1 MLRPGSRGWGAT
13 EAPVEDARP
22 DHATSR
28 CQRSGHRWPPSILPP
43 PCPTQKSAPASA
55 ADTWWRRRGC
65 ELASSQSEMRQY
77 SLFCKNRFIDTFFTS
92 RFCGLV
98 MGWVGM
104 FFLLLFWGRLAFGP
118 TFWIF
123 RFRSCFIS
131 LHGKPQNSFRNG
143 QIFKIF
149 QIFSIFRF

>member
-1 MLRPGSRGWGAT
+1 MLRPDNRGWGAT

-28 CQRSGHRWPPSILPP
+28 CPRSGHRWPPSILRPL
-43 PCPTQKSAPASA
+43 CPTQRSALASA
-55 ADTWWRRRGC
+55 ADTWWRRRGFG
-65 ELASSQSEMRQY
+65 LASSLSEMRQY

-92 RFCGLV
+92 RFSGMV

-104 FFLLLFWGRLAFGP
+104 FFFLLLFWGRLPFGP

-123 RFRSCFIS
+123 KFRSCSIS
-131 LHGKPQNSFRNG
+131 QHDKPQSSLRYG
-143 QIFKIF
+143 QIFRI
-149 QIFSIFRF
+149 ILVW